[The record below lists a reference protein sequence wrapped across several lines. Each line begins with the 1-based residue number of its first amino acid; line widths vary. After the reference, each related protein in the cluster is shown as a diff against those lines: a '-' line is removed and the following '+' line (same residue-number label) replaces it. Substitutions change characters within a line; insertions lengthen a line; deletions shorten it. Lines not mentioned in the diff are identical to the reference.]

1 MTSTSQVSL
10 FFSDLRTA
18 GEHGFL
24 SLLLPAD
31 NLHFRLFMLH
41 LLSCTESLLYYRLKS
56 EVWVIEI

>member
-31 NLHFRLFMLH
+31 NLHFRLFYVAFA
-41 LLSCTESLLYYRLKS
+41 ELY
-56 EVWVIEI
+56 